1 MAEDVNAVSSPGRG
15 EGRTK
20 LSTSGILQSFC
31 KGLICYMGAELPHP
45 YHPLTAH
52 HLHHNSVVL
61 GIKFQ
66 NKFWRAHE
74 HPNHSVMYFISLLL
88 FPHLKDGGTSVSY
101 FKELWIFKTKIYVKH
116 RTQSPVPP
124 HSKPHACYEGRWS
137 LVSVDTDRLSK
148 SLRVE
153 TSYGWKPVTGGDQL
167 RVETSAIWETH
178 CGEKCMASY
187 HWGGGD
193 RIRNS
198 RLSSTTWLCEEF
210 GTSLGH
216 MRSCLKIK
224 ICPFVFIQNTR
235 QAT

>member
-1 MAEDVNAVSSPGRG
+1 MAEDANAVSSPGRG
-15 EGRTK
+15 DGRTK
-20 LSTSGILQSFC
+20 LSVSGILQSFC

-74 HPNHSVMYFISLLL
+74 HSNHSIIYFISLLL
-88 FPHLKDGGTSVSY
+88 FPHLKNGGNSVSY
-101 FKELWIFKTKIYVKH
+101 FKELWIFKTKICVKH

-153 TSYGWKPVTGGDQL
+153 TS
-167 RVETSAIWETH
+167 AILETH
-178 CGEKCMASY
+178 CGEKCMAS
-187 HWGGGD
+187 HHLGGGD

-210 GTSLGH
+210 GTRLGH
-216 MRSCLKIK
+216 MRSCPKIK
-224 ICPFVFIQNTR
+224 ICPFLFIQNTR